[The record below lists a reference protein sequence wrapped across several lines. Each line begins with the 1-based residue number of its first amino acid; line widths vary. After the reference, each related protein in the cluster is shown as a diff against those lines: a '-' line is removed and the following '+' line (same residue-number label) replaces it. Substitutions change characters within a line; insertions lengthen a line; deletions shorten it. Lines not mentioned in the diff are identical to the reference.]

1 MNRFAAVRSIAD
13 TVLYEGYLLYPYTAS
28 ARKNQQRWQFGV
40 VMPRAYA
47 ANGTGETAHMQTE
60 VPLEGTRAGDSIDIL
75 VRFLQVQSREVQI
88 LQDGTYESI
97 ESLEI
102 DGTRYISWE
111 EAIEREVGCRFA
123 LGEASLEVPID
134 FPSSHLEEPLH
145 DAAGILRGRLIR
157 ETLPLQGRI
166 RIEAQPVELADR
178 LRVRIENDSTLAG
191 ADRADALKTAFLSA
205 HTLLAIDGAALF
217 ISLMDFPDKAE
228 SLIKACVNEHT
239 WPVLAGEATRDPRY
253 GPMMLSSPI
262 ILYDYPINA
271 PQSEGDKFDGAEV
284 DELLNLSILSMS
296 DKEKAE
302 ARATDPRARTLI
314 DRAQSMSAEHFA
326 QLHGGVKFDE
336 GPAFETEDTR
346 PGVAHLVVNG
356 VKVVKGSRVRLHP
369 SRRADAW
376 DIFLKGKTA
385 HVKGVYEDFERV
397 HYVAVSIDDDPA
409 SEMHDWYGRSLFFYP
424 DEIEPLGA
432 AT

>member
-1 MNRFAAVRSIAD
+1 MNRFAAARTIAD

-40 VMPRAYA
+40 VAPGAYA
-47 ANGTGETAHMQTE
+47 AGGTGETAHMQTE
-60 VPLEGTRAGDSIDIL
+60 VLIEGAHPSSVVEIL
-75 VRFLQVQSREVQI
+75 VRFLQIQSRNVQV
-88 LQDGTYESI
+88 LRNNVFEPI

-102 DGTRYISWE
+102 DGTRYITWE
-111 EAIEREVGCRFA
+111 EAIEREVGCRFEVGA
-123 LGEASLEVPID
+123 GVLEVPIV
-134 FPSSHLEEPLH
+134 FAASHLEEQ
-145 DAAGILRGRLIR
+145 LRDVTGKLCGRLIR
-157 ETLPLQGRI
+157 ETLPLEGGI
-166 RIEAQPVELADR
+166 RIEAHAGEHADR
-178 LRVRIENDSTLAG
+178 LRVRIENDSGLEGEDRAG
-191 ADRADALKTAFLSA
+191 ALKSAFLSC
-205 HTLLAIDGAALF
+205 HTLLAIDGAGLF
-217 ISLMDFPDKAE
+217 ISSMDVPQRNTSAVKSCA
-228 SLIKACVNEHT
+228 NEHT
-239 WPVLAGEATRDPRY
+239 WPVLVGEATRDPRY
-253 GPMMLSSPI
+253 GPMILSSPI
-262 ILYDYPINA
+262 ILYDYPANA
-271 PQSEGDKFDGAEV
+271 PQSEGDKYDGTEV

-296 DKEKAE
+296 DEEKAE

-314 DRAQSMSAEHFA
+314 DRAQSMSAEQFA
-326 QLHGGVKFDE
+326 QLHGGIRYDE

-356 VKVVKGSRVRLHP
+356 VKVKKGSQVRLHP

-376 DIFLKGKTA
+376 DIFLNGKTA

-432 AT
+432 VM